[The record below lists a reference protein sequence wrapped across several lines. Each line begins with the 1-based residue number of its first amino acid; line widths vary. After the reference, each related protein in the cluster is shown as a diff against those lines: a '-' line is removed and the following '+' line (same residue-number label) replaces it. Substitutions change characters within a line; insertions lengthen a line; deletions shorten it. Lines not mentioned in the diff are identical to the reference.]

1 MRLNYPWLQDPYYES
16 ENEKFSKREFLK
28 SIDNFLNQRQ
38 YVKIT
43 LLDWNSEAPL
53 KSIEG
58 DIISGSLTKEGS
70 GAVRRAGNINCAF
83 SIEEYNGLVLIKR
96 EYKNSLIRVFLN
108 NSNEDRKVKMKKVID
123 RNIIDLINNEKV
135 IEEDSSF
142 SLIVEKMGCRILL
155 EY

>member
-70 GAVRRAGNINCAF
+70 GAVRRAGNINCTF
-83 SIEEYNGLVLIKR
+83 SREEYNVDSLRMDYALNKKIFVEIGIKNETNMYQ
-96 EYKNSLIRVFLN
+96 EYPILWFPQGTF
-108 NSNEDRKVKMKKVID
+108 
-123 RNIIDLINNEKV
+123 II
-135 IEEDSSF
+135 SSI
-142 SLIVEKMGCRILL
+142 SISSAAT
-155 EY
+155 